1 MYSPHSRQHS
11 VNSQG
16 SLPRPGQLTRQDSRW
31 TTITESGKSAKI
43 QDESLKNMRR
53 NAPPVSPLSP
63 ERVDHTQINSSSPN
77 LTFEQSRT
85 QIDPFYRHGEETIV
99 KSDETVTIFGFP
111 RNALMSIMQEFSSF
125 GVILRYEL
133 DPNGGNWAHVQF
145 ENKFQ
150 AKRAKEQHGRIIG
163 GIMIG
168 VSSCLEAEINQQA
181 LDDSELRDQTA
192 ISSQS
197 QTEKTFN
204 SSSES
209 RFGTMRNASV
219 LSPLQNR
226 TKIFNSPTGERI
238 STPTKSNGMMS
249 YLFGW

>member
-1 MYSPHSRQHS
+1 
-11 VNSQG
+11 
-16 SLPRPGQLTRQDSRW
+16 
-31 TTITESGKSAKI
+31 
-43 QDESLKNMRR
+43 
-53 NAPPVSPLSP
+53 
-63 ERVDHTQINSSSPN
+63 
-77 LTFEQSRT
+77 
-85 QIDPFYRHGEETIV
+85 
-99 KSDETVTIFGFP
+99 
-111 RNALMSIMQEFSSF
+111 MQEFSSF

-145 ENKFQ
+145 ENKFQVGDDVLLFSGSNDYSQ

-192 ISSQS
+192 ISSQN

-226 TKIFNSPTGERI
+226 TKIFNSVSENFSFQTI
-238 STPTKSNGMMS
+238 N
-249 YLFGW
+249 

>member
-1 MYSPHSRQHS
+1 M
-11 VNSQG
+11 
-16 SLPRPGQLTRQDSRW
+16 
-31 TTITESGKSAKI
+31 
-43 QDESLKNMRR
+43 
-53 NAPPVSPLSP
+53 
-63 ERVDHTQINSSSPN
+63 
-77 LTFEQSRT
+77 
-85 QIDPFYRHGEETIV
+85 
-99 KSDETVTIFGFP
+99 TIFGFP

-150 AKRAKEQHGRIIG
+150 VGGDVLFSGSNDYSQAKRAKEQHGRIIG

-181 LDDSELRDQTA
+181 LDDSELRDQSA
-192 ISSQS
+192 ISSQN
-197 QTEKTFN
+197 QAERTFN

-226 TKIFNSPTGERI
+226 TKIFNSVRE
-238 STPTKSNGMMS
+238 
-249 YLFGW
+249 

>member
-1 MYSPHSRQHS
+1 M
-11 VNSQG
+11 
-16 SLPRPGQLTRQDSRW
+16 
-31 TTITESGKSAKI
+31 
-43 QDESLKNMRR
+43 
-53 NAPPVSPLSP
+53 
-63 ERVDHTQINSSSPN
+63 
-77 LTFEQSRT
+77 
-85 QIDPFYRHGEETIV
+85 
-99 KSDETVTIFGFP
+99 TIFGFP

-150 AKRAKEQHGRIIG
+150 VGADVLFSDSYDYSQAKRAKEQHGRIIG

-181 LDDSELRDQTA
+181 LDDSELRDQTG

-197 QTEKTFN
+197 QAERTFN

-226 TKIFNSPTGERI
+226 TKIFNSVRE
-238 STPTKSNGMMS
+238 
-249 YLFGW
+249 

>member
-1 MYSPHSRQHS
+1 
-11 VNSQG
+11 
-16 SLPRPGQLTRQDSRW
+16 
-31 TTITESGKSAKI
+31 
-43 QDESLKNMRR
+43 
-53 NAPPVSPLSP
+53 
-63 ERVDHTQINSSSPN
+63 
-77 LTFEQSRT
+77 
-85 QIDPFYRHGEETIV
+85 
-99 KSDETVTIFGFP
+99 
-111 RNALMSIMQEFSSF
+111 MQEFSSF

-145 ENKFQ
+145 ENKFQVGDDVLFSNFYDYSQ

-197 QTEKTFN
+197 QAERTFN

-226 TKIFNSPTGERI
+226 TKIFNSVRE
-238 STPTKSNGMMS
+238 
-249 YLFGW
+249 

>member
-1 MYSPHSRQHS
+1 M
-11 VNSQG
+11 
-16 SLPRPGQLTRQDSRW
+16 
-31 TTITESGKSAKI
+31 
-43 QDESLKNMRR
+43 
-53 NAPPVSPLSP
+53 
-63 ERVDHTQINSSSPN
+63 
-77 LTFEQSRT
+77 
-85 QIDPFYRHGEETIV
+85 
-99 KSDETVTIFGFP
+99 TIFGFP

-145 ENKFQ
+145 ENKFQVGGDVLFFDSYDYSQ

-197 QTEKTFN
+197 QAERTFN

-226 TKIFNSPTGERI
+226 TKIFNSVRE
-238 STPTKSNGMMS
+238 
-249 YLFGW
+249 